1 MKYVEIYQL
10 KDDGKQHVIL
20 TCTLSEGGNVKL
32 SGDEG
37 LMNRLKQ
44 EGILDYTKTDF
55 SRLYPDKGG
64 LKFLKQLA
72 HNFRSGYLM
81 ASDIKDES

>member
-20 TCTLSEGGNVKL
+20 TCTLEGEVVKF

-37 LMNRLKQ
+37 LAELMTQ
-44 EGILDYTKTDF
+44 EGILDYSKPGF
-55 SRLYPDKGG
+55 VRLYPNNGG
-64 LKFLKQLA
+64 LGFLEQLA
-72 HNFRSGYLM
+72 NNFRSGYLM
-81 ASDIKDES
+81 ASEIKE